1 MEMALAAGTGFAFDQ
16 ATLSVDR
23 IVLGVSGEVRRDP
36 ARQVAVDLARAL
48 GSSLHLVHAWNYGG
62 VAGWPMAYSEPTQ
75 TGEALERAA
84 NAKMLAARR
93 ATDELLGGRSLA
105 HIEQGTPANVLV
117 QIANQIAADLIVV
130 AGRTRHGT
138 AAMLMRSVSE
148 DVLEKANCPVLVV
161 HGDDVVW
168 PPAEVI
174 TCFDGSPQAELA
186 WSYASAI
193 SNAMKVSSRTLQ
205 VVPRGTMAQPD
216 REPLV
221 STLTGRPLSALSHEI
236 GPHPSAIIA
245 LGTSGHGVVPL
256 TRIGSVAMHLLR
268 TTNAPLLIV
277 PPAAV
282 KERSR
287 ATAYADR

>member
-1 MEMALAAGTGFAFDQ
+1 MALAAETEFASGE
-16 ATLSVDR
+16 AALSLDR
-23 IVLGVSGEVRRDP
+23 IVLGVSGEVGRDP

-62 VAGWPMAYSEPTQ
+62 VAGWPMAYSAPTES
-75 TGEALERAA
+75 GEALEAAA
-84 NAKMLAARR
+84 NAKMLAARH
-93 ATDELLGGRSLA
+93 ATDELLGRRSLA
-105 HIEQGTPANVLV
+105 HIEPGTPANVLV
-117 QIANQIAADLIVV
+117 QVASQIAADLIVV
-130 AGRTRHGT
+130 SGRTRHGT
-138 AAMLMRSVSE
+138 AATVLGSIPE
-148 DVLEKANCPVLVV
+148 HVLEKASCPVLVV

-186 WSYASAI
+186 WSYAAAI
-193 SNAMKVSSRTLQ
+193 STALKVSTRTLQ
-205 VVPRGTMAQPD
+205 VIPRGTIAQTD

-245 LGTSGHGVVPL
+245 LGTSGHGMVPL

-287 ATAYADR
+287 ATSADR